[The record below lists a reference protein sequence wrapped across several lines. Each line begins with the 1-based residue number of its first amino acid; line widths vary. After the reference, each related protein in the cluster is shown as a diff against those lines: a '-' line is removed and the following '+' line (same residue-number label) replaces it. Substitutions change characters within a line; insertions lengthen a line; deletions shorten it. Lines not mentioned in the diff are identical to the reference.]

1 VDLNGAAWRTSSY
14 SGGNGGQCV
23 QVATMHG
30 HPAQPDRICGV
41 RDSQNPGGPVLAF
54 GPGQWQ
60 RFITAV
66 KAGKPSCRFPVSSSN
81 SQVS

>member
-1 VDLNGAAWRTSSY
+1 VDLSGAPWRKSSY

-23 QVATMHG
+23 EVAAMPSHHT
-30 HPAQPDRICGV
+30 QPDRICAV

-60 RFITAV
+60 RFITEV
-66 KAGKPSCRFPVSSSN
+66 KARKPGLA
-81 SQVS
+81 